1 MASSTYMKT
10 GRLIMT
16 APTWTKFYK
25 YALTGK
31 TEAWGVGLV
40 EKDPTKSQV
49 AYNCL
54 DIEGYL
60 VAVDGFDPTNFT
72 NTTCTL
78 TEITDAEE
86 LKTCKAAIGIS

>member
-1 MASSTYMKT
+1 
-10 GRLIMT
+10 MT

-31 TEAWGVGLV
+31 TEAWGVCLV

>member
-1 MASSTYMKT
+1 
-10 GRLIMT
+10 MT

-31 TEAWGVGLV
+31 TEAWGSGLSS
-40 EKDPTKSQV
+40 KDPAKNNV
-49 AYNCL
+49 RYNLL

-60 VAVDGFDPTNFT
+60 VTVDGFDPSNFT

>member
-1 MASSTYMKT
+1 
-10 GRLIMT
+10 MT

-31 TEAWGVGLV
+31 AEAWGVGLSMI
-40 EKDPTKSQV
+40 DPTKDV
-49 AYNCL
+49 AYQCL
-54 DIEGYL
+54 DTEGYL
-60 VAVDGFDPTNFT
+60 IAVNGFDPANYV
-72 NTTCTL
+72 NSTCTL